1 MHMSPQ
7 AVYRNRF
14 KGVVLDHAPSSV
26 LDVGC
31 GDGGL
36 IRSLIDAGIAASGV
50 DPEVA
55 GAGPGGL
62 KIVQAAAESLPF
74 DDDAFDIV
82 VSEFSLHH
90 FADFATSVTECIRV
104 ARRYVMF
111 LDCWYDTSI
120 PSQISAE
127 AFDLWMKGIDQA
139 AGEIHNPVLT
149 AGEILAVAGEVPA
162 EVEHWLVLEPM
173 AEEKFQRLVNTSL
186 AKAPEKQAAEVN
198 FALVLQMVKSNG
210 ISEDGAIFAKLAV
223 GR

>member
-1 MHMSPQ
+1 MTPQ
-7 AVYRNRF
+7 AIYRNRF
-14 KGVVLDHAPSSV
+14 KGLVLDQAPSSV

-31 GDGGL
+31 GYGGL
-36 IRSLIDAGIAASGV
+36 IRSLNDAGIAASGV
-50 DPEVA
+50 DPEA
-55 GAGPGGL
+55 GGAGPGGL
-62 KIVQAAAESLPF
+62 KIVKAVAESLPF

-90 FADFATSVTECIRV
+90 FADFATSVAECVRV

-111 LDCWYDTSI
+111 LDCWYDRSI
-120 PSQISAE
+120 PSQKCAE

-162 EVEHWLVLEPM
+162 EIDHWLVLEPM

-186 AKAPEKQAAEVN
+186 AKAQEKQAAEVN
-198 FALVLQMVKSNG
+198 FEPVLQMVKSNG
-210 ISEDGAIFAKLAV
+210 ISEDGAIFTKLAV